1 MPTSTSAEATEV
13 AAEAAAPAPKARTLS
28 ARPRLKAAVV
38 AEPEAAAEEAAP
50 APAPKRATKATAASA
65 PAAAPAPAPSGK
77 GSQNL
82 QDQFLNHLR
91 KNKTPVTMFL
101 VKGVK
106 LQGIV
111 TWFDNFSILL
121 RRDGQSQLVYKHA
134 VSTIMPSTPIDTR
147 LFGTT
152 EGNKKARLLQDVF
165 LASIRAAAVQVT
177 MFLVNGVMLQGRVA
191 AYDLFCMM
199 LEREG
204 YVQLA
209 YKHAVSTIQPV
220 TPVDL
225 TGEWDGE
232 EETDA

>member
-1 MPTSTSAEATEV
+1 MAG
-13 AAEAAAPAPKARTLS
+13 RTLS
-28 ARPRLKAAVV
+28 ARPRPKAPEPEPVV
-38 AEPEAAAEEAAP
+38 AEVKPLS
-50 APAPKRATKATAASA
+50 KA
-65 PAAAPAPAPSGK
+65 G
-77 GSQNL
+77 GQNL
-82 QDQFLNHLR
+82 QDQFLNLLR
-91 KNKTPVTMFL
+91 KNKVPVNMFL

-134 VSTIMPSTPIDTR
+134 ISTIMPSAPVDAEQFQSAD
-147 LFGTT
+147 LGC
-152 EGNKKARLLQDVF
+152 KKVRLLQDVF
-165 LASIRAAAVQVT
+165 LGSILEERVQAT

-191 AYDLFCMM
+191 AYDLFCML

-225 TGEWDGE
+225 QAHE
-232 EETDA
+232 EAGLDD

>member
-1 MPTSTSAEATEV
+1 MTGKTLTARARAVSEAEAETS
-13 AAEAAAPAPKARTLS
+13 PPM
-28 ARPRLKAAVV
+28 VV
-38 AEPEAAAEEAAP
+38 SPIL
-50 APAPKRATKATAASA
+50 ATGGKASA
-65 PAAAPAPAPSGK
+65 
-77 GSQNL
+77 NL
-82 QDQFLNHLR
+82 QDQFLNLLR

-134 VSTIMPSTPIDTR
+134 ISTIMPGLPIDAR
-147 LFGTT
+147 LFSTGSADSSR
-152 EGNKKARLLQDVF
+152 KVRLLQDVF
-165 LASIRAAAVQVT
+165 LSSVRNAGVQVT

-191 AYDLFCMM
+191 AYDLFCML
-199 LEREG
+199 LERDG

-225 TGEWDGE
+225 QGDWDDE
-232 EETDA
+232 EDDA

>member
-1 MPTSTSAEATEV
+1 VAGKTLTARPKPASAETEPTPSPV
-13 AAEAAAPAPKARTLS
+13 AAG
-28 ARPRLKAAVV
+28 
-38 AEPEAAAEEAAP
+38 
-50 APAPKRATKATAASA
+50 ASA
-65 PAAAPAPAPSGK
+65 GK
-77 GSQNL
+77 GQNL
-82 QDQFLNHLR
+82 QDQFLNLLR

-134 VSTIMPSTPIDTR
+134 ISTIMPSMPVDSR
-147 LFGTT
+147 LFTASADNG
-152 EGNKKARLLQDVF
+152 KKTRVLQDVF
-165 LASIRAAAVQVT
+165 LSSVRSAGVQVT

-191 AYDLFCMM
+191 AYDLFCML

-220 TPVDL
+220 TPIDL
-225 TGEWDGE
+225 QAHE
-232 EETDA
+232 EAEDD

>member
-1 MPTSTSAEATEV
+1 MTS
-13 AAEAAAPAPKARTLS
+13 RTLT
-28 ARPRLKAAVV
+28 ARPRPPK
-38 AEPEAAAEEAAP
+38 PEAEQAE
-50 APAPKRATKATAASA
+50 
-65 PAAAPAPAPSGK
+65 PAAAPLTGGAK
-77 GSQNL
+77 GQNL
-82 QDQFLNHLR
+82 QDQFLNLLR

-134 VSTIMPSTPIDTR
+134 VSTIMPSQPIDARQFTS
-147 LFGTT
+147 GG
-152 EGNKKARLLQDVF
+152 EGGKKVRLLQDVF
-165 LASIRAAAVQVT
+165 LSSVRSAEVQVT

-191 AYDLFCMM
+191 AYDLFCML

-209 YKHAVSTIQPV
+209 YKHAVSSIQPLG
-220 TPVDL
+220 PVDL
-225 TGEWDGE
+225 TGDGWE
-232 EETDA
+232 DDEGDDD

>member
-1 MPTSTSAEATEV
+1 MAG
-13 AAEAAAPAPKARTLS
+13 RTLT
-28 ARPRLKAAVV
+28 ARPRPAPPP
-38 AEPEAAAEEAAP
+38 EPEVP
-50 APAPKRATKATAASA
+50 VP
-65 PAAAPAPAPSGK
+65 PAANGK
-77 GSQNL
+77 GQNL
-82 QDQFLNHLR
+82 QDQFLNLLR

-134 VSTIMPSTPIDTR
+134 ISTIMPSVPVDVR
-147 LFGTT
+147 QFGMVG
-152 EGNKKARLLQDVF
+152 EGGKKVRLLQDVF
-165 LASIRAAAVQVT
+165 LSSIRNAGVQVT

-191 AYDLFCMM
+191 AYDLFCML

-225 TGEWDGE
+225 QGDDEPDE
-232 EETDA
+232 D

>member
-1 MPTSTSAEATEV
+1 MSE
-13 AAEAAAPAPKARTLS
+13 RTLS
-28 ARPRLKAAVV
+28 ARPRPAPPASEVV
-38 AEPEAAAEEAAP
+38 AAPPAQAAG
-50 APAPKRATKATAASA
+50 
-65 PAAAPAPAPSGK
+65 GK
-77 GSQNL
+77 GQNL
-82 QDQFLNHLR
+82 QDQFLNLLR

-134 VSTIMPSTPIDTR
+134 VSTIMPSVPVDAR
-147 LFGTT
+147 QFGGGS
-152 EGNKKARLLQDVF
+152 EGGKKIRLLQDVF
-165 LASIRAAAVQVT
+165 LTSVRNAGVQVT

-191 AYDLFCMM
+191 AFDLFCML

-225 TGEWDGE
+225 SGDWDGE
-232 EETDA
+232 EGGED

>member
-1 MPTSTSAEATEV
+1 VTG
-13 AAEAAAPAPKARTLS
+13 RTLT
-28 ARPRLKAAVV
+28 ARPRPPK
-38 AEPEAAAEEAAP
+38 PEP
-50 APAPKRATKATAASA
+50 APP
-65 PAAAPAPAPSGK
+65 PAPLTGK
-77 GSQNL
+77 GNQNL
-82 QDQFLNHLR
+82 QDQFLNLLR
-91 KNKTPVTMFL
+91 KNKVPVTMFL

-134 VSTIMPSTPIDTR
+134 ISTIMPSQPIDARVFSTGADTANR
-147 LFGTT
+147 
-152 EGNKKARLLQDVF
+152 KVRLLQDVF
-165 LASIRAAAVQVT
+165 LSSIREAGVQVT

-191 AYDLFCMM
+191 AYDLFCML

-225 TGEWDGE
+225 TGGE
-232 EETDA
+232 FGDDDEEDEA